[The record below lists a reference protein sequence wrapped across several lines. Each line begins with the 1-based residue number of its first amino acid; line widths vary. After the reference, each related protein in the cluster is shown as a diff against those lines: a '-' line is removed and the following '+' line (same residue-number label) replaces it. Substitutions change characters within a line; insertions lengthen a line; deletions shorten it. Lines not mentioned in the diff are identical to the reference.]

1 MQQVQ
6 TQTTAQADR
15 EVGFPAITNWAEKRQ
30 VKDLYELRDKMVPT
44 WAYMQG
50 IDGRLICIGR
60 AVGYGIPY
68 AVQFS
73 NPQQKVRADLGQ
85 YNGDMLMTQAE
96 PNGLYMPSG
105 AEGTW
110 VQMLD
115 PDTNQ
120 VEPVYI
126 EPRVTIS
133 PFRLHGHVV
142 AQDCDT
148 DKETK

>member
-1 MQQVQ
+1 
-6 TQTTAQADR
+6 
-15 EVGFPAITNWAEKRQ
+15 
-30 VKDLYELRDKMVPT
+30 
-44 WAYMQG
+44 
-50 IDGRLICIGR
+50 
-60 AVGYGIPY
+60 
-68 AVQFS
+68 
-73 NPQQKVRADLGQ
+73 
-85 YNGDMLMTQAE
+85 MLMTQAE